1 MIQSDLRDGARLS
14 GSRPLTPHEERIF
27 LRHVRRL
34 TPRNRALITA
44 QMFLGFRIS
53 EVRALTISHEVHH
66 GHIRSHVALPPRF
79 LKGKRGNTRSV
90 PIGPELRRALER
102 YFAQRARKR
111 PLSPT
116 EPLFRSR
123 FHAADG
129 GPKPITRS
137 MAEKIIKCAFRV
149 ISGDT
154 QGLSSHSLRKSW
166 AMRLYETSGHDL
178 LIVRDGLG
186 HRSVAVTQVYLPTA
200 RARVESLI
208 LKTDWTRRANGH
220 RDHAT

>member
-1 MIQSDLRDGARLS
+1 ML
-14 GSRPLTPHEERIF
+14 
-27 LRHVRRL
+27 
-34 TPRNRALITA
+34 
-44 QMFLGFRIS
+44 
-53 EVRALTISHEVHH
+53 ALTIGHVLHH
-66 GHIRSHVALPPRF
+66 GQIRSHVALPPRF

-90 PIGPELRRALER
+90 PIGPELRRALDR
-102 YFAQRARKR
+102 YLAQRAREK
-111 PLSPT
+111 PVAPT

-137 MAEKIIKCAFRV
+137 MAEKIIKRAFRV
-149 ISGDT
+149 ISEDT
-154 QGLSSHSLRKSW
+154 LGLSSHSLRKSW
-166 AMRLYETSGHDL
+166 AMRLYEASGHDL

-208 LKTDWTRRANGH
+208 LKTDWTRRYSRGSETA
-220 RDHAT
+220 A